1 MSNRAIRRAAERA
14 ALKAAAK
21 QEKTMAAAAGAST
34 SPEPSSPN
42 VDFAEEESRPLS
54 NAQMAANKANAQK
67 SHGPV
72 TLKGRA
78 KSSLNAIKTGLT
90 GQTVLLPADDAIAY
104 QAHLDRHFARYSP
117 ATDEEHTLVQ
127 MIADSEWRILRIPGL
142 EASICAIGRLKLAD
156 LHPEETDRIAREALI
171 RGEVFLAYRRDLTNL
186 ALQERRLR
194 NQHKSDLAKLEALQ
208 NDRKEYEKKNT
219 KGAIQESMLKAFRIM
234 DHYQQQGKK
243 FVPEPH
249 GFVFSL
255 AEIQHCHQ
263 AFLDAQASNQPE
275 PSFADLLV
283 TFRKAQKDARVA

>member
-142 EASICAIGRLKLAD
+142 EASIYAIGRLKLAD
-156 LHPEETDRIAREALI
+156 LHQDETDRTAREALI

-234 DHYQQQGKK
+234 DHYHQQNKK

-249 GFVFSL
+249 GFVFSV
-255 AEIQHCHQ
+255 AEIAHCHQ
-263 AFLDAQASNQPE
+263 AFLHAQTNNQSE
-275 PSFADLLV
+275 PCFADLLV
-283 TFRKAQKDARVA
+283 AFRKAQTESQAA